1 MGLRLTTQSTTT
13 VLATSDVKTH
23 LNIDINDDDP
33 MLVECVKDAE
43 RYVEDYTQ
51 RQLLTATWTLTLDCF
66 PEYEIKLPRP
76 PLQSITS
83 IAYVNDSDGTNSTL
97 STTAYRVSTNGL
109 LGRIT
114 PNYNDTWPT
123 PRAVTDAVTIT
134 FVAGATAVADVPRE
148 AIRAAKLLV
157 AHYYANRTAVIATG
171 AVPQINQLGVSALL
185 GNISVGDYA

>member
-1 MGLRLTTQSTTT
+1 MGLRLTTQATTT
-13 VLATSDVKTH
+13 VLATSDAKTH

-51 RQLLTATWTLTLDCF
+51 RQLLTATWTLTLDSF
-66 PEYEIKLPRP
+66 PEWEIKLPRP
-76 PLQSITS
+76 PLQSVTS
-83 IAYVNDSDGTNSTL
+83 ITYINDLDGSTATL
-97 STTAYRVSTNGL
+97 STTAYRVSTNGM

-123 PRAVTDAVTIT
+123 PRAVIDAVTIT
-134 FVAGATAVADVPRE
+134 YIAGATDAADVPRE
-148 AIRAAKLLV
+148 AIRAAKLLT

-171 AVPQINQLGVSALL
+171 AVPQVNQLGVSALL
-185 GNISVGDYA
+185 GNIAVGDYA

>member
-1 MGLRLTTQSTTT
+1 MGLRLTTPATTT
-13 VLATSDVKTH
+13 VLATSDAKTH

-66 PEYEIKLPRP
+66 PEWEIKVPRP
-76 PLQSITS
+76 PLQSVSEIKY
-83 IAYVNDSDGTNSTL
+83 IDDSDG
-97 STTAYRVSTNGL
+97 STTVLDSSTYRVSTNGL
-109 LGRIT
+109 FGRIT
-114 PNYNDTWPT
+114 PAYNEVWPT
-123 PRAVTDAVTIT
+123 PRAVIDAVTIT
-134 FVAGATAVADVPRE
+134 FIAGATAAADVPRE
-148 AIRAAKLLV
+148 AMRAAKLLT

-185 GNISVGDYA
+185 GNIAVGDYA